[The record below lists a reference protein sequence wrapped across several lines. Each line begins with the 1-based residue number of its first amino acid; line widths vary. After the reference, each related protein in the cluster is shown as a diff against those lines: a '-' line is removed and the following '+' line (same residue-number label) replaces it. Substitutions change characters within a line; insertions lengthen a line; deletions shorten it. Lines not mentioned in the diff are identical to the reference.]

1 MKKITLILTIVFVWS
16 NSIVFAQLNDS
27 LKVENK
33 KISIIPMPVLA
44 ANPTTGLIYGI
55 APGITWTNGSSEN
68 TSMSNFLGTLLYTSK
83 KQLFFQV
90 RGNTFLK
97 GDSWILTTDIRYY
110 LNSQPTY
117 GLCSDPVF
125 SDHTIVGSSQNV
137 SDDLFNG
144 PKENEMMSFNHFRFY
159 QTILKRHE
167 KTRFFYGLGYH
178 LDLMTKIIDH
188 ELNLSSTP
196 QILTYHYQYQNSKG
210 LPIDKYTQSGLSLNL
225 SFDSRDNVA
234 NPYSGM
240 LAFASL
246 RLNPTFLGSSS
257 GSSNIWLE
265 YRNYFKLN
273 RARPRNMLAFWAYGN
288 FVTGGKVPYMFLPAS
303 GWDMFGRSARPY
315 TMGRFRG
322 EDLAYTEAEW
332 RFPLQ
337 KTKEK
342 FGAVLFINMSTA
354 SNRTGNVSLFHYPQ
368 LGYGGGLRYMLSEK
382 NRVNISLDYG
392 FGRNGASG
400 LFLNLNEMF

>member
-1 MKKITLILTIVFVWS
+1 
-16 NSIVFAQLNDS
+16 
-27 LKVENK
+27 
-33 KISIIPMPVLA
+33 
-44 ANPTTGLIYGI
+44 
-55 APGITWTNGSSEN
+55 
-68 TSMSNFLGTLLYTSK
+68 
-83 KQLFFQV
+83 
-90 RGNTFLK
+90 
-97 GDSWILTTDIRYY
+97 
-110 LNSQPTY
+110 
-117 GLCSDPVF
+117 
-125 SDHTIVGSSQNV
+125 
-137 SDDLFNG
+137 
-144 PKENEMMSFNHFRFY
+144 
-159 QTILKRHE
+159 
-167 KTRFFYGLGYH
+167 
-178 LDLMTKIIDH
+178 
-188 ELNLSSTP
+188 
-196 QILTYHYQYQNSKG
+196 
-210 LPIDKYTQSGLSLNL
+210 
-225 SFDSRDNVA
+225 
-234 NPYSGM
+234 
-240 LAFASL
+240 
-246 RLNPTFLGSSS
+246 
-257 GSSNIWLE
+257 
-265 YRNYFKLN
+265 
-273 RARPRNMLAFWAYGN
+273 MLAFWAYGN